1 MVKLVPELIRA
12 IEEIL
17 NGGKTVEIAV
27 RNGKIVVW
35 ANSSKKKYEQP
46 IALGGRDSHYGLSTW
61 GNPCR

>member
-1 MVKLVPELIRA
+1 MVKPVPELIRA

-46 IALGGRDSHYGLSTW
+46 IA
-61 GNPCR
+61 

>member
-27 RNGKIVVW
+27 RNSKIVVW

-46 IALGGRDSHYGLSTW
+46 IA
-61 GNPCR
+61 

>member
-12 IEEIL
+12 TEEIL
-17 NGGKTVEIAV
+17 NGGKNVEIAV

-46 IALGGRDSHYGLSTW
+46 IA
-61 GNPCR
+61 